1 VKVVKKSRA
10 LIALTIALSAFSAG
24 CEEVLRH
31 ADLIAVCAP
40 GERTEGPGPGWLYG
54 AWTHRIPGLGR
65 GATKAEKAKVCADN
79 GFPYPSN

>member
-1 VKVVKKSRA
+1 MIKKSRVLLLA
-10 LIALTIALSAFSAG
+10 LSLTLSAFSAG

-31 ADLIAVCAP
+31 ADLLAICAP

-54 AWTHRIPGLGR
+54 AWTHRIAGLGR
-65 GATKAEKAKVCADN
+65 SATKAEKAKVCAQH

>member
-1 VKVVKKSRA
+1 MIKKSRA
-10 LIALTIALSAFSAG
+10 LIALSLALNALTG
-24 CEEVLRH
+24 CERILEH

-54 AWTHRIPGLGR
+54 AWTHRVAGLHK
-65 GATKAEKAKVCADN
+65 GATKAEKAKVCAAH

>member
-1 VKVVKKSRA
+1 VIMNSRA
-10 LIALTIALSAFSAG
+10 LLLALSLTLSALSAG

-31 ADLIAVCAP
+31 ADLLTVCAP